1 METRRTL
8 PMEEQAQGVYSVL
21 TLVTAVSVELIW

>member
-21 TLVTAVSVELIW
+21 PVLTGVSVE